1 MKNGFIRILISI
13 CAAYVLFT
21 HLKIEAHS
29 SEPTLQ
35 DWVGTHEAYPVTEIL
50 VSDPTV
56 DKSVRE
62 QARLLFSIP
71 SISPSIGIEPF
82 GFTREPLPQSHFF
95 GRNLSID
102 IAVPEQP
109 EAMWMLQRVFDHH
122 QNSDAV
128 FTCYHNGMVEDLP
141 VDGRLLL
148 TFDIVDRHARIL
160 QRKIDGVY
168 LEDIADC
175 VEDHLDGLEVAD
187 GIHELVTV
195 ELTYE
200 QTD

>member
-13 CAAYVLFT
+13 CAAYVLFS
-21 HLKIEAHS
+21 HLKIEARP

-35 DWVGTHEAYPVTEIL
+35 DWVGTHEAYPVTEVL

-56 DKSVRE
+56 DASVRE

-82 GFTREPLPQSHFF
+82 GFIREPLPQSHFSA
-95 GRNLSID
+95 RKLSIG
-102 IAVPEQP
+102 IEVPEQP
-109 EAMWMLQRVFDHH
+109 EAMWMLGRVFDHR

-141 VDGRLLL
+141 VDGRILL

-160 QRKIDGVY
+160 QHKIDGEY

-175 VEDHLDGLEVAD
+175 IEDHLDGLEVAD

>member
-1 MKNGFIRILISI
+1 MNNGFIRIVISI

-21 HLKIEAHS
+21 HLKIEAHP
-29 SEPTLQ
+29 SEPTLR
-35 DWVGTHEAYPVTEIL
+35 DWVGTHEAYPVTEVL

-56 DKSVRE
+56 DASVRE
-62 QARLLFSIP
+62 QARRLFSIP
-71 SISPSIGIEPF
+71 SISPSIGIEPL
-82 GFTREPLPQSHFF
+82 GFYRNPLPPSYFS
-95 GRNLSID
+95 GRKLSID

-109 EAMWMLQRVFDHH
+109 EAMWMLLRVFDHH

-128 FTCYHNGMVEDLP
+128 FGCYHNGMVEDLP
-141 VDGRLLL
+141 VDGRVLL

-160 QRKIDGVY
+160 QRKIDGEY

-195 ELTYE
+195 ELTYN